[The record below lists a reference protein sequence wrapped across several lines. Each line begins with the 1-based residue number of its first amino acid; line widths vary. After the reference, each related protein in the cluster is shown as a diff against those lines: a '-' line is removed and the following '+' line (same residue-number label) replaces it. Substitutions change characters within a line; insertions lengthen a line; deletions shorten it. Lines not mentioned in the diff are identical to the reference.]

1 MTYGAPGEVP
11 PSNRKGTG
19 SNFEPLPS
27 RTFGVDKISVS
38 FPVDAVAPD
47 GDWANLS
54 IKNTADGPNVRR
66 NDSIELCKG
75 VNVMVGVSDIAP
87 TGQQW
92 AKLEFNP
99 SRVKDPDGW
108 SATASAADSIDAVTL
123 AIARAHSEGFF
134 NPRINSARDA
144 RVKRLDLARDF
155 SGVSDPS
162 SLIGGL
168 IGVHRNHARQAR
180 VFYDPERN
188 GAQTLTVGGKR
199 DQARAY
205 DKAQESGE
213 GAAGVVRV
221 EFLCRDWLMR
231 YGNMRNVGDMTDD
244 SIDELGR
251 DRFEWSG
258 MGTGVASSL
267 QIVIDSVKRL
277 GLTPTKSRNL
287 LGYLMQSAYGVPTK
301 MSKSTAAEYRR
312 LARQAGVSM
321 ALDGIDQQDPVG
333 VIVRL
338 DLESGMEVL
347 SV

>member
-1 MTYGAPGEVP
+1 
-11 PSNRKGTG
+11 
-19 SNFEPLPS
+19 
-27 RTFGVDKISVS
+27 
-38 FPVDAVAPD
+38 
-47 GDWANLS
+47 
-54 IKNTADGPNVRR
+54 
-66 NDSIELCKG
+66 
-75 VNVMVGVSDIAP
+75 
-87 TGQQW
+87 
-92 AKLEFNP
+92 
-99 SRVKDPDGW
+99 
-108 SATASAADSIDAVTL
+108 
-123 AIARAHSEGFF
+123 
-134 NPRINSARDA
+134 
-144 RVKRLDLARDF
+144 
-155 SGVSDPS
+155 
-162 SLIGGL
+162 
-168 IGVHRNHARQAR
+168 
-180 VFYDPERN
+180 
-188 GAQTLTVGGKR
+188 
-199 DQARAY
+199 
-205 DKAQESGE
+205 
-213 GAAGVVRV
+213 
-221 EFLCRDWLMR
+221 MR